1 MSYIDKGR
9 YKTLLTAARW
19 FSYTHGFV
27 YDKATNL
34 WLARTKDTKELEVF
48 GSKLKKFRLGITPN
62 EQVKLINDYVSFEW
76 KKFNA
81 PYYEP
86 NDYEISVMFNYIKEE
101 LNDLSIK
108 ERKEKY
114 LLYKAETCK
123 KVPEKSSVDLNL
135 RDDIF

>member
-19 FSYTHGFV
+19 FSYTYGFV
-27 YDKATNL
+27 YDKTTNL
-34 WLARTKDTKELEVF
+34 WLARTKDTRELEVF
-48 GSKLKKFRLGITPN
+48 GSKLKQFRLGITPN
-62 EQVKLINDYVSFEW
+62 EQLKLINNQVRWCW
-76 KKFNA
+76 KKFNV

-101 LNDLSIK
+101 LNDLNVE
-108 ERKEKY
+108 ERKQKY
-114 LLYKAETCK
+114 LQYKNEKLK
-123 KVPEKSSVDLNL
+123 KVPEMSSVDSNL